1 MENGTEAI
9 NLIQTFLPLQ
19 LPGLTP
25 EQSLTV
31 ETTWFVMA
39 IIIAAAV
46 FLSATLRQVPR
57 GLQNVVE
64 MLVGF
69 LENFISDIV
78 GPRGPAYFPLVAT
91 IFFFILVANYIGL
104 IPGFVAPTSSINTTA
119 ACAVVVFVFYQY
131 IGFKMHGIKYLKHF
145 MGPIPV
151 LAPIFFVMEIISQL
165 ARPLSLSLR
174 LFANLTAGELI
185 IKILMTF
192 CVVGLPVVWMCWES
206 LLTDWFQAFIFS
218 LLTMIYLAGAIAS
231 DHEEEHA

>member
-1 MENGTEAI
+1 MEHGTEAANI
-9 NLIQTFLPLQ
+9 IESFLPLH
-19 LPGLTP
+19 LPGLT
-25 EQSLTV
+25 EAQSLTV
-31 ETTWFVMA
+31 ETTWLVMA
-39 IIIAAAV
+39 IIIITAI
-46 FLSATLRQVPR
+46 FLSATLKLVPR

-78 GPRGPAYFPLVAT
+78 GPKGLNYFPLVAT

-131 IGFKMHGIKYLKHF
+131 LGFKMHGIKYLKHF
-145 MGPIPV
+145 MGPIPL
-151 LAPIFFVMEIISQL
+151 LAPIFFVMEIISQF
-165 ARPLSLSLR
+165 ARPLSLALR

-185 IKILMTF
+185 IKILASF
-192 CVVGLPVVWMCWES
+192 LAIGLPVIWMCWES